1 MSTVFQ
7 RGLRRFT
14 AENPILAPAKVRNM
28 GFNIRRERT
37 KRMLLAGAISF
48 CTMASGAHA
57 QGVPTIDGTQLGQL
71 LAQLEHMANDLNVQ
85 LEQVATMRQELE
97 TQISQLTNLEDQLV
111 SLVEGNGLG
120 QLLATID
127 DFERLKGIIE
137 QPIAALDQIK
147 AGNFTGAFREGSA
160 AASRIGS
167 VLGDA
172 GFTSERLASLSSSAK
187 PSDSN
192 LATQAGASAMLS
204 VAAEES
210 HAEAGQSL
218 ERIQTMVGHID
229 DQDGLKSAVDL
240 NTRVTAEL
248 GIILT
253 QIWRLEAA
261 AGVSAG
267 QLGVVD
273 AATLAEERRFRTMA
287 VEQ

>member
-1 MSTVFQ
+1 MTTASQ
-7 RGLRRFT
+7 RLINVSSNADPGLAKARGRELRF
-14 AENPILAPAKVRNM
+14 NVKS
-28 GFNIRRERT
+28 
-37 KRMLLAGAISF
+37 KRLKRILLAGAVSF
-48 CTMASGAHA
+48 FAVASGAQA

-71 LAQLEHMANDLNVQ
+71 LAQLEHMANDLTVQ

-97 TQISQLTNLEDQLV
+97 TQISQLTNLDAQLL
-111 SLVEGNGLG
+111 SLIEGNGLG
-120 QLLATID
+120 QLLATVE
-127 DFERLKGIIE
+127 DFERLKGVIE
-137 QPIAALDQIK
+137 QPIPSLDQIK

-172 GFTSERLASLSSSAK
+172 GFTSERLASLSSSSK
-187 PSDSN
+187 LVDNN

-210 HAEAGQSL
+210 HVEAGQSL
-218 ERIQTMVGHID
+218 QRIQTMVGHID

-287 VEQ
+287 VDE

>member
-1 MSTVFQ
+1 MSIAFPRRLKIFSAGSPVLAKA
-7 RGLRRFT
+7 RGREPRFNLI
-14 AENPILAPAKVRNM
+14 AARS
-28 GFNIRRERT
+28 
-37 KRMLLAGAISF
+37 KRLFLAGAVSF
-48 CTMASGAHA
+48 CTVASGAHA
-57 QGVPTIDGTQLGQL
+57 QGVPTFDGTQLGQL

-120 QLLATID
+120 QLLANID

-137 QPIAALDQIK
+137 QPIATLDQIK
-147 AGNFTGAFREGSA
+147 AGNFTGAFREGAA

-172 GFTSERLASLSSSAK
+172 GFNSERLASLSSSAK
-187 PSDSN
+187 PSDNN

-218 ERIQTMVGHID
+218 ERIQTMVGHIE

-287 VEQ
+287 VSE